1 MNFSPS
7 ACADALLEVVPMIMR
22 AMRAEVRRHG
32 APEMSVPQFRAL
44 AFIGRNEGAAL
55 SDLAAFLGL
64 TLPSASKLVDGL
76 VAAKFIGRVTHAD
89 DRRRVAL
96 TLSAAGR
103 RKYEIIVGQARDL
116 FAQRVAA
123 LSTPERQR
131 LIQSMALLRQLFAH
145 DQPSEVAARAPRPS
159 ATASARVSSRRNHHA
174 ATTPR

>member
-1 MNFSPS
+1 MNSSPP

-44 AFIGRNEGAAL
+44 AFVGRNEGAAL

-76 VAAKFIGRVTHAD
+76 VGARFVVRVPHAG
-89 DRRRVAL
+89 DRRRVSL

-103 RKYEIIVGQARDL
+103 RKYEAIVGRARDL
-116 FAQRVAA
+116 FARRVES
-123 LSTPERQR
+123 LPSTERQR
-131 LIQSMALLRQLFAH
+131 LAKSLAILRGLFGH
-145 DQPSEVAARAPRPS
+145 DQPAEVAAAAP
-159 ATASARVSSRRNHHA
+159 SARVSLRKNHHA
-174 ATTPR
+174 PARR